1 MPKNSPKISETAKII
16 IYTLVFLLLTL
27 SVYFF
32 FLLWPKVA
40 SIKKV
45 GEVKTNLEEARLTLS
60 ENKILF
66 YRYLTFDPTSLTFYE
81 DKETLMI
88 QLQEAQK
95 KSDEY
100 FSKSPK
106 KIGSGIFATNGTRKI
121 VSEIN
126 EANPVVYEKAKA
138 SLKDQ
143 KKIAEELT
151 AYDKTYGKL
160 LEYQPILDLSNFEN
174 KDMTLER
181 AETAVVEITKIKV
194 RINSSEVG
202 GKEAVSKEIDNALS
216 SLEAFKSALQSGN
229 DTLAVARLNALENAY
244 KKLKSRAFET
254 QTGVVKSESSLAALA
269 YEDEALTQLEDLIE
283 KSTEVQKDLSNDPLY
298 NLLSFF

>member
-1 MPKNSPKISETAKII
+1 
-16 IYTLVFLLLTL
+16 
-27 SVYFF
+27 
-32 FLLWPKVA
+32 
-40 SIKKV
+40 
-45 GEVKTNLEEARLTLS
+45 
-60 ENKILF
+60 
-66 YRYLTFDPTSLTFYE
+66 
-81 DKETLMI
+81 
-88 QLQEAQK
+88 
-95 KSDEY
+95 
-100 FSKSPK
+100 
-106 KIGSGIFATNGTRKI
+106 
-121 VSEIN
+121 
-126 EANPVVYEKAKA
+126 
-138 SLKDQ
+138 
-143 KKIAEELT
+143 
-151 AYDKTYGKL
+151 
-160 LEYQPILDLSNFEN
+160 
-174 KDMTLER
+174 MTLER